1 MKKNSFLGALKPMW
15 LVLIALTIVVSSC
28 KKDDPVDPTP
38 DPEIVLDGIYV
49 TGAGTALVDL
59 NEKGLMKST
68 KNEVDQSDRAALL
81 ELYIPV
87 KAGADGFNI
96 VKVAGSTKTTYGPG
110 ADFAAV
116 TEFQTDEPSGKFSRG
131 SIAETTTKFTVAE
144 DGLYHVV
151 YDTELGKVVV
161 AKAEWGLIGGATP
174 GGWGSNTEMPVTFD
188 LNKMEFTKTEV
199 TLLQND
205 FKFRYTNGWK
215 IFIDA
220 EGTVKVNTNLG
231 GTLVALVPGGDNIA
245 NAEYAVY
252 TVKLVYELGKG
263 FSATSVKTG
272 DAEPLPTY
280 PEAMFL
286 VGDATAYGWATPGE
300 NAEAIMHKLAGGGD
314 NDGIFWKIASLEA
327 GLGFKLSAANWAD
340 PNLGFNEVNEFDV
353 DGVVVTE
360 AGGNMSVATS
370 GMYVFVLDLRND
382 TKKLSIREAAVYGIG
397 DAFGSWDAGVEAYKF
412 TINNETKTLV
422 SPALNASANV
432 RMYAAHPWIPAWWNA
447 EFNVFGTKIE
457 YRNDGGDQEAV
468 PGTAGQTVTLYFDD
482 NTGSIAFGF

>member
-1 MKKNSFLGALKPMW
+1 MMMA
-15 LVLIALTIVVSSC
+15 VVVASC
-28 KKDDPVDPTP
+28 KKDDEPKP
-38 DPEIVLDGIYV
+38 DPDPIVEDGIYV
-49 TGAGTALVDL
+49 VGAGTALTTFDL
-59 NEKGLMKST
+59 KGLMKST
-68 KNEVDQSDRAALL
+68 KNEVDQSDRATLL
-81 ELYIPV
+81 ELFIPV

-110 ADFAAV
+110 ADFALV
-116 TEFQTDEPSGKFSRG
+116 TEFQSDEPTGKFSRG
-131 SIAETTTKFTVAE
+131 TIAETTTKFTVAE

-151 YDTELGKVVV
+151 YDTELGIVVV
-161 AKAEWGLIGGATP
+161 AKAEWGVIGGATP
-174 GGWGSNTEMPVTFD
+174 GGWGSNTEMPVTFN
-188 LNKMEFTKTEV
+188 LNKMEFVKTEL

-215 IFIDA
+215 IFLDA

-231 GTLVALVPGGDNIA
+231 GSLTALVPGGDNIA
-245 NAEYAVY
+245 NAVYAIY
-252 TVKLVYELGKG
+252 TVGLTYELGKG
-263 FSATSVKTG
+263 FTATQVKTG

-300 NAEAIMHKLAGGGD
+300 NAEAVMHKIAGGGD
-314 NDGIFWKIASLEA
+314 NEGIYWKIASLEA

-360 AGGNMSVATS
+360 AGGNMSVGTS
-370 GMYVFVLDLRND
+370 GMYIFVLDLRND
-382 TKKLSIREAAVYGIG
+382 TKKLSVREASVYGIG

-447 EFNVFGTKIE
+447 EFNVFSGKIE

-468 PGTAGQTVTLYFDD
+468 PGTAGQTVTLHFDD
-482 NTGSIAFGF
+482 NTGSIQ

>member
-1 MKKNSFLGALKPMW
+1 MMMA
-15 LVLIALTIVVSSC
+15 VVVASC
-28 KKDDPVDPTP
+28 KKDDEPKPDSDP
-38 DPEIVLDGIYV
+38 IVEDGIYV
-49 TGAGTALVDL
+49 VGAGTALTTFDL
-59 NEKGLMKST
+59 KGLMKST
-68 KNEVDQSDRAALL
+68 KNEVDQVDRATLL
-81 ELYIPV
+81 ELFIPV

-110 ADFAAV
+110 ADFALV
-116 TEFQTDEPSGKFSRG
+116 TEFQSDEPTGKFSRG
-131 SIAETTTKFTVAE
+131 TIAETTTKFTVAE

-151 YDTELGKVVV
+151 YDTELGIVVV
-161 AKAEWGLIGGATP
+161 AKAEWGVIGGATP
-174 GGWGSNTEMPVTFD
+174 GGWGSNTEMPVTFN
-188 LNKMEFTKTEV
+188 LNKMEFVKTEL

-215 IFIDA
+215 IFLDA

-231 GTLVALVPGGDNIA
+231 GSLTALVPGGDNIA
-245 NAEYAVY
+245 NAVYAIY
-252 TVKLVYELGKG
+252 TVGLTYELGKG
-263 FSATSVKTG
+263 FTATQVKTG

-300 NAEAIMHKLAGGGD
+300 NAEAVMHKIAGGGD
-314 NDGIFWKIASLEA
+314 NEGIYWKIASLEA

-360 AGGNMSVATS
+360 AGGNMSVGTS
-370 GMYVFVLDLRND
+370 GMYIFVLDLRND

-412 TINNETKTLV
+412 TVQNETKTLV